1 MNPAFAMYM
10 DMRMP
15 EAYIKIFRSIL
26 VAEHASSRRKIRN
39 GGQTT
44 KSLYCSSFTFSKYN
58 FYLNSDLV
66 TLEKSNA
73 ISPNRDRKNSIP
85 VVRF

>member
-1 MNPAFAMYM
+1 MSIRDDGKDAERSMEETRSSRQCGMDIYEPSLLLCMYM

-26 VAEHASSRRKIRN
+26 VAEHTSSRRKIWN

-44 KSLYCSSFTFSKYN
+44 KLLYCISFTFS
-58 FYLNSDLV
+58 S
-66 TLEKSNA
+66 
-73 ISPNRDRKNSIP
+73 
-85 VVRF
+85 